1 MNRLSLAALLLG
13 AVLLAGC
20 ASNQAATA
28 TTTAV
33 QKFSVSTAQATSRT
47 VPASFEETGTFI
59 ADETSDI
66 APLVAGRVLSTPV
79 NVGDFV
85 KQGQVV
91 CELDHRDAELRLEQ
105 ARAQSNQATSA
116 LHQAESRIGLRGG
129 AQFDPNTMPEVAAA
143 RANYESAQAQA
154 RLAAADAKRYENLVA
169 SGDVSRSSFD
179 KAHTQQETADAQAN
193 AAHQQ
198 YEAALNGAH
207 QGFGVVEAAQAGL
220 AAAQSQLAQAEK
232 GLADTT
238 IRAPF
243 DGNITAR
250 PVAAGEYVG
259 LNNKIATIV
268 RIGSLKLQLQTPEQ
282 RASRAKI
289 GMPVTANVSAYPDRQ
304 FNGKVTA
311 INDSVD
317 PASRVFI
324 VEARFENGT
333 SDLRPGMFAKARV
346 LLPGGETAVFVP
358 RSAVLR
364 DKTTDSN
371 QVFAIENGKARLKV
385 VVVGDAE
392 GDQVRIASGLTG
404 NETVAVNHLSELY
417 DGAAV
422 ESHN

>member
-1 MNRLSLAALLLG
+1 
-13 AVLLAGC
+13 
-20 ASNQAATA
+20 
-28 TTTAV
+28 
-33 QKFSVSTAQATSRT
+33 
-47 VPASFEETGTFI
+47 
-59 ADETSDI
+59 
-66 APLVAGRVLSTPV
+66 
-79 NVGDFV
+79 
-85 KQGQVV
+85 
-91 CELDHRDAELRLEQ
+91 
-105 ARAQSNQATSA
+105 
-116 LHQAESRIGLRGG
+116 
-129 AQFDPNTMPEVAAA
+129 
-143 RANYESAQAQA
+143 
-154 RLAAADAKRYENLVA
+154 
-169 SGDVSRSSFD
+169 
-179 KAHTQQETADAQAN
+179 
-193 AAHQQ
+193 
-198 YEAALNGAH
+198 
-207 QGFGVVEAAQAGL
+207 
-220 AAAQSQLAQAEK
+220 
-232 GLADTT
+232 
-238 IRAPF
+238 
-243 DGNITAR
+243 
-250 PVAAGEYVG
+250 
-259 LNNKIATIV
+259 
-268 RIGSLKLQLQTPEQ
+268 LQTPEQ

-324 VEARFENGT
+324 VEARFENGA